1 METPLSD
8 LVTPDRLSSYRYV
21 PPMNP
26 NPLSGP
32 RSLSDVAL
40 LPQMTPVPSIQA
52 VGDPSAYQAYA
63 RRLLHQSMASHATA
77 IGTSGVASVT
87 SPTAS
92 QPKVESSVTIKQEV
106 NDGAPVPRA
115 FSERE
120 LFYTALSNAKP
131 APLRA
136 ADQPF
141 HVSGATF
148 TVCCNNCSAN
158 IPDAHWHC
166 SICQDGDF
174 DLCHECMTKN
184 IHCGGIGHF
193 LIKRSIE
200 NGRVISSTTETV
212 PKRVVKVESEKEVP
226 GAFTSD
232 VKEEILPEMHEM
244 SRTCNSCVTGR
255 CPRTA
260 ADPKSLLIDIVFE
273 ESNFVTCMVCEDYDL
288 CIPCHVGLKHGHHP
302 NHTFVPVSEESNLS
316 TQATLLCAPGRHM
329 RHFAICDGCD
339 GVCSSSYSI
348 LSYLTVQSSSTE
360 SVTNASTVLI
370 GITALL
376 VSSMLA
382 TIIPVTALCHYTSLF
397 PLAQSM
403 LKFIMVSIVM
413 VLFARTSSID
423 IGSRVIAINVPS
435 AMTQI
440 SVLTAKHY
448 RLIATIELIR

>member
-1 METPLSD
+1 METSISD
-8 LVTPDRLSSYRYV
+8 PVTPDRLTSHRYV

-26 NPLSGP
+26 DPLSCL
-32 RSLSDVAL
+32 RSSSDVAFQ
-40 LPQMTPVPSIQA
+40 PEVTPIPSIQS

-63 RRLLHQSMASHATA
+63 RRLLNQSMASHTTA

-87 SPTAS
+87 SPITP
-92 QPKVESSVTIKQEV
+92 QLKVESSVTIKQEV
-106 NDGAPVPRA
+106 NEEAPVPRA

-120 LFYTALSNAKP
+120 LFYTALSNTKP

-136 ADQPF
+136 ADQSF

-184 IHCGGIGHF
+184 IHCGGTGHF

-212 PKRVVKVESEKEVP
+212 PRRMVKIESEKEVP
-226 GAFTSD
+226 GAFTTE
-232 VKEEILPEMHEM
+232 VKEEMLPDMHEM
-244 SRTCNSCVTGR
+244 SRTCNSCVTGK
-255 CPRTA
+255 CSRTVI
-260 ADPKSLLIDIVFE
+260 DLKRLLIDIVFE

-302 NHTFVPVSEESNLS
+302 NHTFVPVSEESTLS

-329 RHFAICDGCD
+329 RHYAICDGCD
-339 GVCSSSYSI
+339 AV
-348 LSYLTVQSSSTE
+348 
-360 SVTNASTVLI
+360 
-370 GITALL
+370 
-376 VSSMLA
+376 
-382 TIIPVTALCHYTSLF
+382 
-397 PLAQSM
+397 
-403 LKFIMVSIVM
+403 
-413 VLFARTSSID
+413 
-423 IGSRVIAINVPS
+423 
-435 AMTQI
+435 
-440 SVLTAKHY
+440 
-448 RLIATIELIR
+448 